1 MIEREGI
8 LYKSFSR
15 ILFENTALRLFLMD
29 FKILSIYNDLEHRA
43 EKGSRR
49 IQDNSQDI

>member
-1 MIEREGI
+1 
-8 LYKSFSR
+8 
-15 ILFENTALRLFLMD
+15 MD
-29 FKILSIYNDLEHRA
+29 FKILSIYNDLVHRT